1 MSIKEHAILVSLS
14 VSKPQMT
21 AKDDK
26 ATRDAESANNAHGAG
41 QFRKDLY
48 PKALVAPIATVE
60 SSARAYIESTTY
72 PWARGEYLLPMARF
86 MDFTQRIG
94 KYEIEFNQAVTAFL
108 NNWSNV
114 MQQAQMRQGDLFD
127 PNAYPDLSDLKADFR
142 FRVMY
147 RPVTDHGD
155 FRVQCQEA
163 ELDMLREQVAA
174 ATKESMESV
183 LRAPLQRLKEVVAR
197 LHEVTGRSDRTVIN
211 KKTGVPEVKAP
222 IFRDSVVD
230 NIAAEINLLHD
241 FADVLPDNILTIA
254 KDVAATVPHAQTLRD
269 DPEKRRETNVQAAAL
284 LSAIDNMLEF

>member
-1 MSIKEHAILVSLS
+1 
-14 VSKPQMT
+14 
-21 AKDDK
+21 
-26 ATRDAESANNAHGAG
+26 
-41 QFRKDLY
+41 
-48 PKALVAPIATVE
+48 
-60 SSARAYIESTTY
+60 
-72 PWARGEYLLPMARF
+72 
-86 MDFTQRIG
+86 
-94 KYEIEFNQAVTAFL
+94 
-108 NNWSNV
+108 
-114 MQQAQMRQGDLFD
+114 MQQAQMRQGDLFN

-211 KKTGVPEVKAP
+211 KKTGVPEIKAP